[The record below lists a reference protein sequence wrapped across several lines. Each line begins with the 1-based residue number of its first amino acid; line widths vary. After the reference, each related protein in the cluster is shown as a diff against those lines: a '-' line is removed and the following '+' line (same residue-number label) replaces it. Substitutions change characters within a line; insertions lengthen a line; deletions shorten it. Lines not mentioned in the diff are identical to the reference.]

1 MTDSQTSRATQE
13 RIWQLEQRIADAEAR
28 LPAHSIPPAMRL
40 ELEDLEDELARL
52 RLESEPGGVHL
63 VGGFALTKCGSLD

>member
-13 RIWQLEQRIADAEAR
+13 RIRELERRIADAKAR
-28 LPAHSIPPAMRL
+28 LPAHSIPPAMIL

-52 RLESEPGGVHL
+52 RLEYEHG
-63 VGGFALTKCGSLD
+63 KCT

>member
-13 RIWQLEQRIADAEAR
+13 RIQELERRIADAKAR
-28 LPAHSIPPAMRL
+28 LPAHSTPPAMIV

-52 RLESEPGGVHL
+52 TLEYEHG
-63 VGGFALTKCGSLD
+63 KCT